1 MKPKG
6 GKMNGRQEIVN
17 KIKELEK
24 EIIDSK
30 EEATAK
36 EMSEYLILI
45 NKLQARL
52 SVMTEEIIEN
62 KEEGGDD

>member
-1 MKPKG
+1 
-6 GKMNGRQEIVN
+6 MNGRQEIVN